1 MNWELEQSD
10 YKSAACV
17 EHEALLEDH
26 LNGELVGPDA
36 AKLAEHLKS
45 CAGCTAALADAESST
60 QLLSAGEPTAD
71 PGPGFARVVMARI
84 RNEMDSRED
93 KSIWRPFVSLAW
105 KLSATAA
112 LALVLLVTFDVK
124 QHSVEVRDQNE
135 MAIMTSNDTP
145 ELLSDEARLP
155 ANRDE
160 MLILMA
166 ETNDHAKH

>member
-1 MNWELEQSD
+1 MNWEAEQSD
-10 YKSAACV
+10 YKSAACG
-17 EHEALLEDH
+17 EYEALLEDH
-26 LNGELVGPDA
+26 LNGELAGPDA
-36 AKLAEHLKS
+36 AKLAEHLET
-45 CAGCTAALADAESST
+45 CAGCAAALADAESST
-60 QLLSAGEPTAD
+60 QLLSVGEPTAD

-112 LALVLLVTFDVK
+112 LALVVLVTFDVR
-124 QHSVEVRDQNE
+124 QHSIDVRNQNE
-135 MAIMTSNDTP
+135 MAIVADNDAP

-166 ETNDHAKH
+166 ETNDYAKH